1 MGFYMLGHTLKGYV
15 IYTCIHVKC
24 DRRCYC
30 NAAVVG
36 LLALVQPTTSVFSD
50 KLRRVLFT
58 YSGVST
64 TIRLV
69 AGI

>member
-1 MGFYMLGHTLKGYV
+1 MSFTPVYMLSV
-15 IYTCIHVKC
+15 IG
-24 DRRCYC
+24 RCYC

-64 TIRLV
+64 MIRLV